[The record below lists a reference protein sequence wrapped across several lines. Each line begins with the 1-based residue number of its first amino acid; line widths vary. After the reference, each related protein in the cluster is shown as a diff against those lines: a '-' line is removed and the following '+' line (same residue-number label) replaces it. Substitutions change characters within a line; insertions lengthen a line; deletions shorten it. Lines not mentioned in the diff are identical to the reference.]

1 VLVIYGSIHSNAT
14 IMHGIYNTIQIFLFP
29 IKEHFRAEQLTKN
42 LIQWLWIDYIDWKM
56 TTFYETNKS
65 KFNHAYFYA
74 NKICLVQSFVASI
87 RKFESVTDVDFKL
100 YLNDIKSKW
109 WKMNEAIR
117 RPEQVSPKSSP
128 RGSRSPAYPRGD
140 STGTLKTTIMQVH
153 VFKQHSSLSDL

>member
-1 VLVIYGSIHSNAT
+1 
-14 IMHGIYNTIQIFLFP
+14 M
-29 IKEHFRAEQLTKN
+29 
-42 LIQWLWIDYIDWKM
+42 
-56 TTFYETNKS
+56 
-65 KFNHAYFYA
+65 YA

-100 YLNDIKSKW
+100 YLYDIKSKW

-140 STGTLKTTIMQVH
+140 STGTLKTTISLGRIPSVI
-153 VFKQHSSLSDL
+153 HSGPFYLVKDMGAGTHGTHTGTKYMF